1 MAAHECSGGDPLAV
15 AGAAAQ
21 RTSRLRH
28 AIIAQVLAVL
38 LLGAVVAWQPG
49 RGTVLAGGSTGAGE
63 EFVRVTV
70 PPQSHPGDMLQVAVA
85 GHREREIEVPQGAQ
99 PGQTLM
105 FGVPVIAPAPAPAS
119 AARAPS
125 PAVPAAK
132 AAAAHKDQEREVAE
146 ATRQAYRAA
155 VGKASTLAEAA
166 DPAAAPAA
174 NSETGASSGETEGGG
189 DDFGPLIAAIKQI
202 IQSASSDDP
211 NAKAQSQ
218 NALKAAV
225 NSIVAAKIKAARA
238 KDAAEAAA
246 AKKAE
251 DENVAKK
258 LGRLLGEQK
267 AAEEAKVQAAQAA
280 QKAAEAAAAKKA
292 EDENVAKKLGRLLG
306 EQKAAEEAKVQAAQ
320 AAQKAA
326 EEAKAKAEAEA
337 KEAEQEKKELEN
349 ENAEAKKEQESAPK
363 AATLENKEVDTE
375 STDRGSGSTH
385 FLDRQDVDCKEYP
398 ISGFKMQT
406 IDEMTKISYKIQCA
420 MGANLDVSK
429 VSLLLAVASP
439 KVQACLILRPN

>member
-125 PAVPAAK
+125 PAVPATK

-267 AAEEAKVQAAQAA
+267 AAEEFQNLVLDSVTVDGTPLRSLVEGQMLNMKSNSVRNMVRQAIMQDATDPTQANISITIPEEEELYAMLSELQMNLEAHEQRVQEIVERFAGQYEDLNREVERELESAGEEFFQTVINPAGDFAKSIVDSAEVQMSLMKTKAAQNQSSNTYAYAGASVGAIGVIAA
-280 QKAAEAAAAKKA
+280 LA
-292 EDENVAKKLGRLLG
+292 
-306 EQKAAEEAKVQAAQ
+306 
-320 AAQKAA
+320 
-326 EEAKAKAEAEA
+326 
-337 KEAEQEKKELEN
+337 
-349 ENAEAKKEQESAPK
+349 
-363 AATLENKEVDTE
+363 
-375 STDRGSGSTH
+375 
-385 FLDRQDVDCKEYP
+385 
-398 ISGFKMQT
+398 
-406 IDEMTKISYKIQCA
+406 
-420 MGANLDVSK
+420 
-429 VSLLLAVASP
+429 LLASSFSRSP
-439 KVQACLILRPN
+439 WCP

>member
-125 PAVPAAK
+125 PAVPATK

-238 KDAAEAAA
+238 KD
-246 AKKAE
+246 
-251 DENVAKK
+251 
-258 LGRLLGEQK
+258 
-267 AAEEAKVQAAQAA
+267 
-280 QKAAEAAAAKKA
+280 AAEAAAAKKA

-439 KVQACLILRPN
+439 KVQACLILRLN